1 MKKALF
7 LILLFCPSSA
17 FAQEQLTIRNIFI
30 DGINITNESTVLR
43 KLNFS
48 AWDKVNAAE
57 LQEILVDDK
66 DILLNQWL
74 FNFVDFTPLRHGN
87 SVDIIIKVTERW

>member
-1 MKKALF
+1 MEKALF
-7 LILLFCPSSA
+7 LILLFCSSSA

-48 AWDKVNAAE
+48 A
-57 LQEILVDDK
+57 
-66 DILLNQWL
+66 
-74 FNFVDFTPLRHGN
+74 
-87 SVDIIIKVTERW
+87 